1 MAPKKDKQAKSTA
14 KQTKRNKVWTEDET
28 NSYAE
33 VLCSSENR
41 DRSWLYQLENF
52 EFKKQ
57 ANEKL
62 FRQIREELEDVL
74 GDETSD
80 DYKFTIHQ
88 LRATW
93 PDRPKLFLSYFILQ
107 FTSVVTLR
115 RFPVLKFI

>member
-1 MAPKKDKQAKSTA
+1 MSPKKDKQAKSTA

-52 EFKKQ
+52 ALKKQ
-57 ANEKL
+57 ANKEL

-74 GDETSD
+74 GDEPSAFSAVD
-80 DYKFTIHQ
+80 Q
-88 LRATW
+88 
-93 PDRPKLFLSYFILQ
+93 
-107 FTSVVTLR
+107 
-115 RFPVLKFI
+115 RF